1 MSEAIVRRDRHG
13 RPIPLLPRNDAEFR
27 GFFSACDPTA
37 LLEACEA
44 SDDERL
50 QAWSK
55 VRQDPKNAQYLDV
68 TLAQKC
74 QVTLKNISQAYLDYR
89 REQGM
94 VELANRIPQAMADI
108 GDDALSKRR
117 RCPKCHG
124 RGILRPD
131 GDPSEFNDET
141 AVECEDCWG
150 TGTLVKSGD
159 PDARKAM
166 LEAAKITGNKGP
178 LVAQQFNFDGGFS
191 VEGMI
196 SQGEKLMGGK

>member
-1 MSEAIVRRDRHG
+1 LSEAIVRKDRHG
-13 RPIPLLPRNDAEFR
+13 RPIPLIPRNDAEFR

-50 QAWSK
+50 QAWAK
-55 VRQDPKNAQYLDV
+55 VRQDPKNSQYLDV

-117 RCPKCHG
+117 RCPKC
-124 RGILRPD
+124 RGVGELTID
-131 GDPSEFNDET
+131 GEML
-141 AVECEDCWG
+141 ECEDCWG
-150 TGTLVKSGD
+150 TGMLVKSGD